1 MAKKESHAELKSKVR
16 ASKAWKELREVIREK
31 QNNKDFLTEKRLA
44 KKTAAVHHMDLD
56 SANYGDFSDLSHFLF
71 LNSKSHE
78 FLHWAYE
85 EYKNDPAFLDRVK
98 YALDKM
104 CEINHNLS
112 YR

>member
-1 MAKKESHAELKSKVR
+1 MPNESHAELKAKVR
-16 ASKAWKELREVIREK
+16 ASKAWKDLREIVRKK

-56 SANYGDFSDLSHFLF
+56 SANYGDFSDLSHFMF

-85 EYKNDPAFLDRVK
+85 VYKKDPTFLDRVK
-98 YALDKM
+98 YALDEM
-104 CEINHNLS
+104 VEINQGQS
-112 YR
+112 FR